1 LLGPWQENLSLRK
14 FDKKQ
19 TISHMKIFDNGAEL
33 RALRKISGLSQSK
46 LAEITSVVQARIS
59 AYELGKNGLKE
70 NERATIQ
77 ATIDGLDERAIRDLK
92 IKRYRSH
99 ERTGNALASRT
110 RRTYSKTNGNSEY
123 LMTLAQLENR
133 FLCENSNASPKA
145 VSLFAGCGGLCYGV
159 KAAGFRIVGAS
170 ELHAGFREIYNR
182 NFPKVP
188 TLTNDVRKIC
198 EAECA
203 RIIAREGHIDL
214 MAGGPPCQ
222 GFSLTGK
229 RDPEDPRNVLFYD
242 YLRIANAIRP
252 KVVLM
257 ENVRLLTSMKNP
269 EGRLLTECILEAF
282 SDIGYKAGFFCLNAK
297 DYGVPQHRERVIF
310 IAILEETGKA
320 PALPRATHG
329 EGATLFGIEKP
340 YRAFG
345 DAVSDLDYIE
355 SGEKSRTDK
364 WHFAVSHP
372 DHVIEWLVDVP
383 QGASAHDNDAAE
395 MRPPS
400 GYNTTYKRQ
409 VWNEPGSTVATT
421 FAMISGCRNVHPIA
435 TRSMTIRE
443 AMRLQSFPDGFLLC
457 GKIGD
462 IRTAIGNAVPP
473 LLGYVIGTHIRQSY
487 IL

>member
-1 LLGPWQENLSLRK
+1 
-14 FDKKQ
+14 
-19 TISHMKIFDNGAEL
+19 MKIFEHGAEL

-46 LAEITSVVQARIS
+46 LAEITGIVQARIS
-59 AYELGKNGLKE
+59 AYELRKNGLEE
-70 NERATIQ
+70 NERAAIQ
-77 ATIDGLDERAIRDLK
+77 SAIDGLDAGAIRQLK

-99 ERTGNALASRT
+99 ERTGNVIASRP
-110 RRTYSKTNGNSEY
+110 RLSYLKTNGNYEY
-123 LMTLAQLENR
+123 LRMLAQLEER
-133 FLCENSNASPKA
+133 FLCENGNSGPKA
-145 VSLFAGCGGLCYGV
+145 LSLFAGGGGLCYGV

-170 ELHAGFREIYNR
+170 ELHDGFREIYNR
-182 NFPKVP
+182 NFPLVP
-188 TLTNDVRKIC
+188 TLTTDVRNIS
-198 EAECA
+198 ESECA
-203 RIIAREGHIDL
+203 KIIAREGQIAL

-222 GFSLTGK
+222 GFSLAGK
-229 RDPEDPRNVLFYD
+229 RDPADARNALLYD

-252 KVVLM
+252 KVVLL
-257 ENVRLLTSMKNP
+257 ENVRLLTSMRNL
-269 EGRLLTECILEAF
+269 EGRLVTQCVLEAF
-282 SDIGYKAGFFCLNAK
+282 SDIGYKAAFFCLNAK
-297 DYGVPQHRERVIF
+297 DYGIPQHRERVIF
-310 IAILEETGKA
+310 IAILEEIGKT
-320 PALPRATHG
+320 PALPPATH
-329 EGATLFGIEKP
+329 AKVSTLLSIVKP
-340 YRAFG
+340 YRTFG

-355 SGEKSRTDK
+355 SGEKSKTDK

-383 QGASAHDNDAAE
+383 QGGSAHDNDAHE

-473 LLGYVIGTHIRQSY
+473 LLGYVLATHIRQGY